1 MKVAENNQNLDEM
14 SVPITA
20 CPIEDVR
27 DYMVE
32 VAGYKIDTKDIYD
45 HFKNEEVFTRQDVKE
60 WMKNNTVKGLDDLE
74 KAIFNK
80 WGEEK
85 GRKIMEYVYDEIIDK
100 MVKRYLLKFPIVVL
114 SPDFERK
121 LIEQWS
127 KRVNLF
133 NFG

>member
-1 MKVAENNQNLDEM
+1 MEQTDNKNRNEM
-14 SVPITA
+14 TVPITA

-27 DYMVE
+27 DYTIE
-32 VAGYKIDTKDIYD
+32 VAEYIIDVKDIYD
-45 HFKNEEVFTRQDVKE
+45 HFKNEDVFTRQDVKE

-80 WGEEK
+80 WGDAK

>member
-1 MKVAENNQNLDEM
+1 MQVTENNQNIEEI

-20 CPIEDVR
+20 CPIEDVL
-27 DYMVE
+27 DYTVE
-32 VAGYKIDTKDIYD
+32 VAGYIIDTKDIYD
-45 HFKNEEVFTRQDVKE
+45 YFKNDHVFTRQDVKD
-60 WMKNNTVKGLDDLE
+60 WMKNNMVKGLDDLK

-100 MVKRYLLKFPIVVL
+100 MVKRDLLKFPIVEL
-114 SPDFERK
+114 SPDFEKK

-127 KRVNLF
+127 KLV
-133 NFG
+133 

>member
-1 MKVAENNQNLDEM
+1 MEQTDNKNRNEM

-20 CPIEDVR
+20 CPIEDVL
-27 DYMVE
+27 DYTVE
-32 VAGYKIDTKDIYD
+32 VAGHIIDTKDIYE
-45 HFKNEEVFTRQDVKE
+45 HFKNEDVFTRQDAKE
-60 WMKNNTVKGLDDLE
+60 WMKNNTVKGLGDL
-74 KAIFNK
+74 KNAIFDK

-85 GRKIMEYVYDEIIDK
+85 GRKIMEYAYDEIIDK
-100 MVKRYLLKFPIVVL
+100 MVKRYLLKFPIVEL
-114 SPDFERK
+114 SPAFERK